1 MTLTILAEN
10 TPHPSNPELIS
21 NHGFSMLIQTDEE
34 HILYDFGPGNGT
46 LTENARTLGVRLSGV
61 TTAVLSH
68 GHYDHSGDMAAF
80 LKLNSIATV
89 YHGRGAFFPR
99 WSISKG
105 PARDI
110 GVPIIPTDEIVN
122 RLCVVDTLKEMEE
135 LIILPAAPGH
145 WPRPAGN
152 ANLLCGDEGARLPDE
167 FTDEL
172 SLILKAGNGII
183 LISGCSHR
191 GILNIVDQ
199 TKTYCPKCP
208 ILAIIG
214 GFHLTDSE
222 TEETLRLIAKE
233 LADKLPETRIITGH
247 CTGAKAKKILS
258 EHLGDSLE
266 ILHVGKV
273 FTF

>member
-1 MTLTILAEN
+1 MILTVLAEN
-10 TPHPSNPELIS
+10 TSHPSNPKLIS

-34 HILYDFGPGNGT
+34 FILYDFGPGDGT
-46 LTENARTLGVRLSGV
+46 LIENAQTLGVRLSGV

-68 GHYDHSGDMAAF
+68 GHYDHAGDLAAF
-80 LKLNSIATV
+80 LKLNTISTV

-110 GVPIIPTDEIVN
+110 GVPIIPTEDIVN
-122 RLCVVDTLKEMEE
+122 RLSVVDVLKEMKE

-152 ANLLCGDEGARLPDE
+152 ANLLCGDEGARLQDD

-172 SLILKAGNGII
+172 SLILKVEKGII
-183 LISGCSHR
+183 LITGCAHR

-208 ILAIIG
+208 ILAVIG

-222 TEETLRLIAKE
+222 TEENIRLVANE
-233 LADKLPETRIITGH
+233 LAKKLPETRIIGGH
-247 CTGAKAKKILS
+247 CTGSKAKKILS
-258 EHLGDSLE
+258 DRLGDSFE
-266 ILHVGKV
+266 TLHVGKII
-273 FTF
+273 TF